1 MLSNVLGNPF
11 LFSHRLI
18 RHNVID
24 VGIFLLGTL
33 HPPTGELRFSYQSRD
48 CGRVL
53 PCLGGTLLDPSA
65 VWAVIDEGGRAD
77 LDSAAAQHVFAAM
90 PSATSDPRRLGGNE
104 H

>member
-1 MLSNVLGNPF
+1 MLSDAFLSPF
-11 LFSHRLI
+11 LFSHWLI

-53 PCLGGTLLDPSA
+53 PCLGGALLDIGSF
-65 VWAVIDEGGRAD
+65 
-77 LDSAAAQHVFAAM
+77 LDQALKRYLYFRCRGILQFSD
-90 PSATSDPRRLGGNE
+90 TSPNVAICGQP
-104 H
+104 